1 MSYEQLW
8 AKSYQNDPQRFH
20 PLWCHILDVAA
31 VCEALLPR
39 FGGIEELPKEWLLY
53 LVGLH
58 DVGKAD
64 ARFQGKAPELV
75 PGLAAKGVLDKPG
88 NCVGFRHEARSADWI
103 MAQLSI
109 TWGPGAARVIMQ
121 AIRGHHGDFQAGSQP
136 GADYREQ
143 SDYPQFFDYYSPL
156 REQLAKLIADTVQLP
171 LLTLPQFS
179 DASAAGM
186 KLSGLIVLSDW
197 IASNAE
203 TYHYPNLQTDTEPAA
218 YYAAAREEAREAVRR
233 LELDATEADSEPVV
247 QAFAKVWPECTVLRP
262 SQKALE
268 EAVYAGVPPGL
279 AIIEAPMGEGKT
291 EAALYLAACWNRRGA
306 YIALPT
312 QATSNQMHGRYETF
326 LARTAPGRAPRL
338 VHGMAWLLDKVT
350 PEEGARTEGIDNE
363 ERQISWEWFAS
374 AKRALLASDG
384 VGTVDQVL
392 MAALNVK
399 HGFLRFLG
407 LTTKTLII
415 DEVHAYDVYM
425 TTLMKTLL
433 QWCRVLDIP
442 VILLSATLS
451 RRQKREL
458 AEAYGGPGALSSV
471 LSDASLEPYPLLTFV
486 PREGKSF
493 VKEVPLEE
501 GRRRTVVLQRHP
513 GVLHEAAE
521 TARLAQEAVAGGGC
535 ACVLTNTVGAAQA
548 VFQALQALL
557 PAEELFLFHARF
569 RAERRQEIEEQI
581 VTLFGKNAGDKRPR
595 RAIVVGTQV
604 LEQSLDIDFD
614 VMLTQIA
621 PIDLLLQRCGRLH
634 RHVPVTRPA
643 DQPAVLHLLLPDD
656 NGELPDFKGMGVKRV
671 KTKKGIEWRGVY
683 DQATLLRTLALLEAR
698 AAFHLPADFRPLIES
713 CYGDVPLPVSSISAE
728 WIESAEKLREERR
741 ASSEQKAKIHLIASP
756 DEEEFSYADK
766 PEPAVSEGEEGER
779 ASFFRAQTREGSD
792 TRNVL
797 VLHDPALIA
806 EVRRGSHLEKDK
818 DQEWRPTR
826 KMLRH
831 LFLQKASLPVYWL
844 AGIEPAEGYEWIAA
858 ADAPKRLRHHAIL
871 LMTKGVWGGIPAKG
885 VVKGDSHTAGKV
897 TITDDDTLG
906 LIWTS
911 EKENESADF

>member
-8 AKSYQNDPQRFH
+8 AKSEPYH
-20 PLWCHILDVAA
+20 PLWCHLLDVSA
-31 VCEALLPR
+31 VCAALLPR
-39 FGGIEELPKEWLLY
+39 FGGIEELPKEWLVY

-64 ARFQGKAPELV
+64 ARFQGKAPELAV
-75 PGLAAKGVLDKPG
+75 GLVVDTPG
-88 NCVGFRHEARSADWI
+88 NCVGFRHEARSAEWI
-103 MAQLSI
+103 MAHLSA
-109 TWGPGAARVIMQ
+109 TWGVSTTRVIMQ
-121 AIRGHHGDFQAGSQP
+121 AIRGHHGDFQAGSQS

-143 SDYPQFFDYYSPL
+143 NDYPQFFRYYSPL
-156 REQLAKLIADTVQLP
+156 REQFAQLLADAVQLP
-171 LLTLPQFS
+171 PQMPLQFS

-203 TYHYPNLQTDTEPAA
+203 TFRYPGLQTDTGPDA
-218 YYAAAREEAREAVRR
+218 YYAAACAEAQIAVKR
-233 LELDATEADSEPVV
+233 LELDGGDAEAVSEPVIR
-247 QAFAKVWPECTVLRP
+247 AFSSLWPECRVLRP
-262 SQKALE
+262 TQKALE
-268 EAVYAGVPPGL
+268 EAVFARVPAGL
-279 AIIEAPMGEGKT
+279 AVIEAPMGEGKT

-312 QATSNQMHGRYETF
+312 QATSNQMHGRYQAF
-326 LARTAPGRAPRL
+326 LARTDPRRAPRL
-338 VHGMAWLLDKVT
+338 VHGMAWLLDEVT

-363 ERQISWEWFAS
+363 ERLLSREWFAN

-433 QWCRVLDIP
+433 QWCRALDIP

-451 RRQKREL
+451 RRQKQEL
-458 AEAYGGPGALSSV
+458 AEAYGGPGALPK
-471 LSDASLEPYPLLTFV
+471 LSTDASQEPYPLLTFV
-486 PREGKSF
+486 PREGNSF
-493 VKEVPLEE
+493 VKEAASEE
-501 GRRRTVVLQRHP
+501 SRRRTVLLQRHP

-535 ACVLTNTVGAAQA
+535 ACVLANTVKAAQA
-548 VFQALQALL
+548 IFQELVALRRTGQL
-557 PAEELFLFHARF
+557 PRTKLYLFHARY
-569 RAERRQEIEEQI
+569 RAEKRQERENTI
-581 VTLFGKNAGDKRPR
+581 VARFGKKAGKSRPR

-614 VMLTQIA
+614 VMLSQIA

-634 RHVPVTRPA
+634 RHAPVTRPA
-643 DQPAVLHLLLPDD
+643 NQPAVLHLLLPLD
-656 NGELPDFKGMGVKRV
+656 NGEPPDFKGMGVKRV
-671 KTKKGIEWRGVY
+671 ETKKGVEWRGVY
-683 DQATLLRTLALLEAR
+683 DQATLLRTLALLESL

-713 CYGDVPLPVSSISAE
+713 CYGDVSLPVSSIAVE
-728 WIESAEKLREERR
+728 WIESAENLRKERQEG
-741 ASSEQKAKIHLIASP
+741 SKEKAKRHLIAEP
-756 DEEEFSYADK
+756 NPRVFKYAQ
-766 PEPAVSEGEEGER
+766 PTGLTVVEGEEGES

-797 VLHDPALIA
+797 VLHDLALFA
-806 EVRRGSHLEKDK
+806 EVCRGSRLEKET
-818 DQEWRPTR
+818 DQEWRPSR
-826 KMLRH
+826 KTLKR

-844 AGIEPAEGYEWIAA
+844 AGVEPAEGYEWIAA
-858 ADAPKRLRHHAIL
+858 ADAAKRLRHHAIFF
-871 LMTKGVWGGIPAKG
+871 MQNGTWKGIQTNKAKQAD
-885 VVKGDSHTAGKV
+885 KQATSRI

-911 EKENESADF
+911 EKE